1 MKKSLLIIAAMAAI
15 STAALAS
22 GKGDPHIPQTGGPMN
37 YYAPVTHNN
46 PVATGGTGVGVG
58 VGIGQ
63 GGNGGNASTGPITNT
78 NTATGGQGGQGGRGG
93 DGCSVIGSG
102 NSNNTNL
109 NNNTQGQQQGQVQ
122 GQQQAAIAGA
132 SSSSSSSS
140 SAGAT
145 SSSGGNT
152 LTGGAHTSTQ
162 ANSVT
167 VTGDT
172 VNYQAQERNPV
183 SSAWAPGVAPTALC
197 ALGVSGGAQGVSFGL
212 SFGKAYIDEN
222 CQLLEQIRA
231 TASVLGDRATAAE
244 MMCEIPAYKAAR
256 ARAGKPC
263 GDSKAA
269 SAGVGKVASARDEG
283 SPVPLLP

>member
-15 STAALAS
+15 STTAFAS

-37 YYAPVTHNN
+37 YYVPVTHNN

-63 GGNGGNASTGPITNT
+63 GGNA
-78 NTATGGQGGQGGRGG
+78 TATGGQGGQGGRGG
-93 DGCSVIGSG
+93 DGGSVIGSG
-102 NSNNTNL
+102 NSNNTNV

-132 SSSSSSSS
+132 SSSSNSSS

-263 GDSKAA
+263 SDNKAA

-283 SPVPLLP
+283 SPVPMLP